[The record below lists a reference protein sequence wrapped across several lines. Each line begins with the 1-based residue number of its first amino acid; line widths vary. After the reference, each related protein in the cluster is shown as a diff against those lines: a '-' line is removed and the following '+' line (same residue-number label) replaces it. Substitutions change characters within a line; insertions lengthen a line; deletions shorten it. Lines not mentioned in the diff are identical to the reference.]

1 MGAAGSRAKLY
12 SGAACG
18 GSVDNAIVRDG
29 LFAVDAVHYLTR
41 AVVGVGADG

>member
-1 MGAAGSRAKLY
+1 MGAAGHRVKLNA
-12 SGAACG
+12 GAACG

-29 LFAVDAVHYLTR
+29 LFAVDAVHYLAR